1 MEKTQSVQETQSVI
15 FLVVLQNPALHL
27 DFKLQHEVIPL
38 LVGRLM
44 RTLVLC
50 GSVVLALFL
59 ISLWHLFVKFV
70 GQRNLKLQKPS
81 IHLGPVNSVR
91 LRTALSLINV
101 RHAINGGTHMDH
113 L

>member
-1 MEKTQSVQETQSVI
+1 MEKTQSVQKTQGVI
-15 FLVVLQNPALHL
+15 LLVVLQNPALHL
-27 DFKLQHEVIPL
+27 YLKFQHELIPL
-38 LVGRLM
+38 LVERLM

-59 ISLWHLFVKFV
+59 ISLWHQFVKFV

-81 IHLGPVNSVR
+81 MHLGPVNSA
-91 LRTALSLINV
+91 LWRTALSLINV